1 MITLRATL
9 VDLSGLEKLG
19 MRISELKGVMAHV
32 VLETGDEFKQ
42 VWSENARGSLASPG
56 SYITAVNESGEYPY
70 ENDPLKYLV
79 APEFKKVKDKDI
91 GILMEYGF
99 EPFDMKKALGGKKSK
114 VIAFSFFK
122 EGMGKKPT
130 LPNIV
135 YQKYQSEKGQR
146 EALSS
151 SVIINGVEL
160 NPINSGKQR
169 NFILHGQKRT
179 KPVEW
184 QKRKFQGL
192 KQESSGFKTFRTMSV
207 ENMNSWIHPGVMPKR
222 IFGNTVRIMK
232 PRFYQRVQTALDRLI
247 EGDK

>member
-1 MITLRATL
+1 MITIRATV

-19 MRISELKGVMAHV
+19 MRVPELKGVMSHV

-56 SYITAVNESGEYPY
+56 SYMVAVNESGEYPY
-70 ENDPLKYLV
+70 ENDPLKYFI
-79 APEFKKVKDKDI
+79 APEFKKVRGDKDV

-99 EPFDMKKALGGKKSK
+99 EPFDMKKVLGGKKSK

-135 YQKYQSEKGQR
+135 YQKFQSEQGQK
-146 EALSS
+146 ETLSS
-151 SVIINGVEL
+151 SIIVNGVEI
-160 NPINSGKQR
+160 NPINSGKAR
-169 NFILHGQKRT
+169 DFVLHGQRRT

-184 QKRKFQGL
+184 KKRKFQGL
-192 KQESSGFKTFRTMSV
+192 RQESTGYKTFRTMSV
-207 ENMNSWIHPGVMPKR
+207 KNTNSWIHPGVMPKR

-232 PRFYQRVQTALDRLI
+232 PRFYQKVQTALDKLM
-247 EGDK
+247 E